1 MADINLQPLNDRLV
15 VEPIEQEETTASG
28 IVLPESAKEKPQR
41 GKVLAVGPGGRDEDG
56 DRIPMDVAVDDVV
69 VYAQYAGTT
78 FKTGSRKLL
87 ILSEKDILAKV
98 IDG

>member
-1 MADINLQPLNDRLV
+1 MAKMSLQPLGDRVV

-41 GKVLAVGPGGRDEDG
+41 GTVVAVGPGARDDDG
-56 DRIPMDVAVDDVV
+56 DRIKMDVAVGDIV

-78 FKTGSRKLL
+78 YKIDDVKYLV
-87 ILSEKDILAKV
+87 LSEKDILAKV
-98 IDG
+98 V

>member
-1 MADINLQPLNDRLV
+1 MAKMSLQPLGDRVV

-41 GKVLAVGPGGRDEDG
+41 GTVIAVGPGARDEDG
-56 DRIPMDVAVDDVV
+56 DRMDMDVAVGDVV

-78 FKTGSRKLL
+78 YKIDDTKYLV
-87 ILSEKDILAKV
+87 LSEKDILAKV
-98 IDG
+98 IEG